1 MDGQSHCGK
10 SHAVG
15 IFASRSVLLP
25 MGDAHHGDGLVR
37 QLIKS
42 KGSPQFRQPQQ
53 QPDFFL
59 ASAVRCDTIS
69 NESSPNARKASV
81 SMKTLDV
88 HGGTGRSRLLVG
100 ERLENLPRYLPSD
113 RIIIVTDT
121 IVRKLYEAQFP
132 DVDMI
137 TIGVGE
143 NAKTLA
149 SAQDMYGALI
159 DVEADRTT
167 FIVGIGGGI
176 VCDITGFVASTY
188 LRGVRFGFVATTL
201 LAQVDASVGGKNG
214 VNFRGFK
221 NMVGVFNQPE
231 FVICD
236 LEMLRTLPRSE
247 RRSGFAE
254 IIKHAAIGDPE
265 LFDFME
271 KNCQGAETLNAAV
284 IERFVYDSVSL
295 KADIVGRDEKE
306 AGERRKLNFGHTL
319 GHAIERTTGVS
330 HGEAVAAGMVF
341 AADLSVARGLLDAA
355 EAERL
360 AALIAAYGL
369 PVAIPA
375 DATALIEALR
385 RDKKRAGEG
394 IHFVLLKGLGS
405 AVVQEIPIAELEQAL
420 VERK

>member
-1 MDGQSHCGK
+1 LASVVRCGT
-10 SHAVG
+10 
-15 IFASRSVLLP
+15 I
-25 MGDAHHGDGLVR
+25 DN
-37 QLIKS
+37 
-42 KGSPQFRQPQQ
+42 
-53 QPDFFL
+53 DFF
-59 ASAVRCDTIS
+59 
-69 NESSPNARKASV
+69 PNARKAYG

-88 HGGTGRSRLLVG
+88 NGGTGHSRILVG
-100 ERLENLPRYLPSD
+100 ERLANLPQYLPPG
-113 RIIIVTDT
+113 RTVIVTDT
-121 IVRKLYEAQFP
+121 IVRKLYETQFP
-132 DVDMI
+132 EVDMV
-137 TIGVGE
+137 TVGVGE
-143 NAKTLA
+143 TAKTLA
-149 SAQDMYGALI
+149 SAQDIYGALI
-159 DVEADRTT
+159 DLEADRTT

-247 RRSGFAE
+247 RHSGFAE
-254 IIKHAAIGDPE
+254 IIKHAAIGDSA

-271 KNCQGAETLNAAV
+271 RNLHGADTLDASV
-284 IERFVYDSVSL
+284 IERFVSDSVTL
-295 KADIVGRDEKE
+295 KADIVSRDEKE

-341 AADLSVARGLLDAA
+341 AADLSVSRGLLDRA
-355 EAERL
+355 EADRL
-360 AALIAAYGL
+360 SALIAAYGL
-369 PVAIPA
+369 PVSIPA
-375 DATALIEALR
+375 DPTALMAALR

-394 IHFVLLKGLGS
+394 IHFVLLEGLGK
-405 AVVQEIPIAELEQAL
+405 AVVLEIPVAELELAIS
-420 VERK
+420 ERK